1 MKNMVAEFKAFISKG
16 DIIMIAVG
24 LVMALYFKAII
35 DQVIAGVI
43 KPIIAAIFGESSFE
57 NIGFD
62 IGDARISIGLVIGA
76 VLDFI
81 VVALV
86 LFFIVKAYNH
96 WKRQEDEAAGPSEV
110 ELLTEIRDELRARN
124 SA

>member
-24 LVMALYFKAII
+24 LVMALYFKAVV
-35 DQVIAGVI
+35 DQLIAGVI
-43 KPIIAAIFGESSFE
+43 KPIIAAIFGESNFE

-76 VLDFI
+76 IIDFI
-81 VVALV
+81 VVSFI
-86 LFFIVKAYNH
+86 LFLIVKAYNH
-96 WKRQEDEAAGPSEV
+96 WKRQEDAVAGPTEV
-110 ELLTEIRDELRARN
+110 ELLAEIRDELRARN
-124 SA
+124 SS

>member
-1 MKNMVAEFKAFISKG
+1 MKSMVAEFKAFISKG
-16 DIIMIAVG
+16 DIVMIAVG

-76 VLDFI
+76 VIDFL

-96 WKRQEDEAAGPSEV
+96 WKRQEDEAAGPDEV
-110 ELLTEIRDELRARN
+110 ELLTQIRDELRARN
-124 SA
+124 GA